1 MRVRNVKRDTQP
13 DYKSPT
19 RTNYNSE
26 NVIDENGTGK
36 KKKKKNRLKFN
47 KKMYLVL
54 SLDRSKSFGWRTV
67 FGSMSRTH
75 HLLKTFKQPERKREK
90 ETDVPVHCTS
100 RRSWYSQKDYGE
112 RVRAIKSRQG
122 ENRRKNER
130 KY

>member
-75 HLLKTFKQPERKREK
+75 HLLKTFKQPDREK
-90 ETDVPVHCTS
+90 KKKQTCLYIVQAVAHGTLKKIMANAFA
-100 RRSWYSQKDYGE
+100 R
-112 RVRAIKSRQG
+112 
-122 ENRRKNER
+122 
-130 KY
+130 